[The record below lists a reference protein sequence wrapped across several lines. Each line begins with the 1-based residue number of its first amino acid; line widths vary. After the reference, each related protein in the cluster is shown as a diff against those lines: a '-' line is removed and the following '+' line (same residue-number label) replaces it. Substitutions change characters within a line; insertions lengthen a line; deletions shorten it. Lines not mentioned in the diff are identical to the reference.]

1 MHHQAPLLVGLNV
14 MNAFIARHPVEKT
27 NVLFSKCS
35 LPGDDVANF
44 HSLAQAKVIYR
55 CKIILAIVKI
65 DHQARQDIVG
75 EQVSYSLSLWERA
88 RVRARSVEKKE
99 KGVG

>member
-35 LPGDDVANF
+35 LPGDDVADF
-44 HSLAQAKVIYR
+44 HSLAQINVIYR
-55 CKIILAIVKI
+55 RKTILAIVNRLPV
-65 DHQARQDIVG
+65 RQDIVG
-75 EQVSYSLSLWERA
+75 EQVSYSLWERA